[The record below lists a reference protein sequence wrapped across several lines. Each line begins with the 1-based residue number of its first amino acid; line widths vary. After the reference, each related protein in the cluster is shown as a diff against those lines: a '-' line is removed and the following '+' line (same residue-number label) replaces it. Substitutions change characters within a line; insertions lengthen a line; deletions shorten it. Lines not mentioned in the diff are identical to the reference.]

1 VTVKIL
7 IVDDSAI
14 SRKTLKRILEADGHT
29 VLEANDGIAAIELFF
44 IEKPDL
50 VLLDLVMTG
59 MYGLDVLAKLREID
73 PAVRVVIASADIQA
87 STREMAGEAGAIGF
101 VNKPFTQAEVAA
113 AVRSALQETPD
124 GAS

>member
-1 VTVKIL
+1 MKIL
-7 IVDDSAI
+7 IVDDSAL
-14 SRKTLKRILEADGHT
+14 SRKTLRRILEAEGHA
-29 VLEANDGIAAIELFF
+29 VLEANDGIAAIEHYF

-59 MYGLDVLAKLREID
+59 MYGLDVLAKLRELD
-73 PAVRVVIASADIQA
+73 PTVRVVIASADIQS
-87 STREMAGEAGAIGF
+87 STREMADEAGAVGF

-113 AVRSALQETPD
+113 AVRSAFEGAPD